1 VQISDTHVLA
11 DDDEVLLGVNT
22 TASLNA
28 VLDQIK
34 ADPVRADLLLV
45 TGDLSQDET
54 AASYVKI
61 ADALTRLVVPAY
73 CIPGNHDDRALMAQ
87 VYPRGVMRLDKQILV
102 PGWQVILLS
111 SQKPQAVEGY
121 LDAAELAHLEKCLAT
136 HPERRAV
143 VVLHHHPIP
152 IGSPWA
158 DEIALENA
166 PAFWEVIQ
174 RYPQVKVVLF
184 GHVHQQVEGEIH
196 GVRYLSAP
204 STCFQFKPRQ
214 EKFCL
219 EPLTQGYRWLD
230 LFQEGRFETGVVRLA
245 KYVGQFEGAARGGY

>member
-73 CIPGNHDDRALMAQ
+73 CIPG
-87 VYPRGVMRLDKQILV
+87 
-102 PGWQVILLS
+102 
-111 SQKPQAVEGY
+111 
-121 LDAAELAHLEKCLAT
+121 
-136 HPERRAV
+136 
-143 VVLHHHPIP
+143 
-152 IGSPWA
+152 
-158 DEIALENA
+158 
-166 PAFWEVIQ
+166 
-174 RYPQVKVVLF
+174 
-184 GHVHQQVEGEIH
+184 
-196 GVRYLSAP
+196 
-204 STCFQFKPRQ
+204 
-214 EKFCL
+214 
-219 EPLTQGYRWLD
+219 
-230 LFQEGRFETGVVRLA
+230 
-245 KYVGQFEGAARGGY
+245 